1 MLQPDGVTQRPYQEL
16 LARLRD
22 TFPAPVSD
30 RKHDAYFVFSI
41 LRALDQVDDLKSE
54 VPLLGR
60 PRTLDY
66 AAAERAELSEEGRS
80 VEEVTRQLVGQLE
93 GMPIWGHPRTQI
105 NVVPPPS
112 IPSVI
117 GSLLPAIYNP
127 NLVSD
132 DTSYGLMLTEAAVVA
147 MVSRLVGYDPARA
160 AGVFTFGGTGTVL
173 YGAKLGIEKAFPDAM
188 DNGVP
193 GGGMI
198 LASAQS
204 HYCRLN
210 VAGWLGLG
218 EKSVVAVPTHLEND
232 IRVDRLEAVAR
243 EALDQGRRIVA
254 LVATMGTTDAF
265 GVDDLDAIADLRDR
279 LVKEYDLDYRPHIH
293 ADAVIG
299 WAWSVFNDYDFEANP
314 LGFRPRTVRALAAA
328 RRRISKLHRADS
340 VGIDFHKTGFTPYI
354 SSLFLARDRADMQ
367 LLVRGR
373 EQMPYLFQS
382 GERHPGVFTPETSRG
397 GSGVLAAYANLQ
409 LFGQV
414 GLRVLLG
421 HLVEMAE
428 TLREHL
434 KRFSDSPCT
443 AWARRGTSACTNAG
457 GPMQAYSMDLRERA
471 LLDSDAGMKAAD
483 VAVKYRVS
491 GSWVRLL
498 KQRRRE
504 TGEVAPRVQRH
515 GRRRMLEPHLHTLAA
530 LIAEQP
536 DRTLAELK
544 DALGTPASLAT
555 IWRAVAA
562 LDVTVKKNGPAVR
575 TRST

>member
-1 MLQPDGVTQRPYQEL
+1 MPERPYHAL

-22 TFPAPVSD
+22 AFPAPVSD

-41 LRALDQVDDLKSE
+41 LRALDRVDGLKSD

-60 PRTLDY
+60 PRELDY
-66 AAAERAELSEEGRS
+66 AAAEQGALPEDGRS
-80 VEEVTRQLVGQLE
+80 VEEVASLLVDKLE

-117 GSLLPAIYNP
+117 GSLLPAIYSP
-127 NLVSD
+127 NLLSD
-132 DTSYGLMLTEAAVVA
+132 ATSQGLMVTEAEVTA
-147 MVSRLVGYDPARA
+147 MVSRLVGYDPARST
-160 AGVFTFGGTGTVL
+160 GVFTFGGTGTVL
-173 YGAKLGIEKAFPDAM
+173 YGAKLGVEKAFPDAM
-188 DNGVP
+188 DDGVP
-193 GGGMI
+193 AGGVI

-218 EKSVVAVPTHLEND
+218 EKSVVAVPTHPRND
-232 IRVDRLEAVAR
+232 VRIDRLEAAAR
-243 EALDQGRRIVA
+243 EAIERGRRLVV

-265 GVDDLDAIADLRDR
+265 GIDDLDAIVDLRDR
-279 LVKEYDLDYRPHIH
+279 LVTEYRLDYTPHVH

-328 RRRISKLHRADS
+328 HRRVSKLHRADS
-340 VGIDFHKTGFTPYI
+340 IGIDFHKTGFTPYV
-354 SSLFLARDRADMQ
+354 SSLFLARDRADVQ

-373 EQMPYLFQS
+373 EQMPYLFQT
-382 GERHPGVFTPETSRG
+382 GERHPGVFTLETSRG

-409 LFGQV
+409 LFGRV

-434 KRFSDSPCT
+434 EGHDSTTVLNHDGVGTVTVFRVYPDGVDTWTIKDRERTDPAAREELLRHNDYNRRLFRHLYDRAMRGEGVHVSMTDCYRET
-443 AWARRGTSACTNAG
+443 DYGEPMVGLKSFILSPFIDERDVEQLVRDVLDARRAIRDEA
-457 GPMQAYSMDLRERA
+457 
-471 LLDSDAGMKAAD
+471 
-483 VAVKYRVS
+483 
-491 GSWVRLL
+491 
-498 KQRRRE
+498 
-504 TGEVAPRVQRH
+504 
-515 GRRRMLEPHLHTLAA
+515 
-530 LIAEQP
+530 
-536 DRTLAELK
+536 
-544 DALGTPASLAT
+544 
-555 IWRAVAA
+555 
-562 LDVTVKKNGPAVR
+562 
-575 TRST
+575 